1 MFEFLKVRTKGTRP
15 ETGPIEPDWKELY
28 TQALANVRYV
38 GSALNTARGQ
48 LQSLIL
54 NGARQNRHRITAV
67 ETYISWL
74 ERKLEEERVDLE
86 YFTQRVKNSEK
97 KPH

>member
-1 MFEFLKVRTKGTRP
+1 MFEFLKVRVKGTRP
-15 ETGPIEPDWKELY
+15 KRGPIEPDWQELY
-28 TQALANVRYV
+28 TQSLANVRYI
-38 GSALNTARGQ
+38 GAAINTARGQ

-54 NGARQNRHRITAV
+54 NGARQNRHRIKAV
-67 ETYISWL
+67 ETYIAWL
-74 ERKLEEERVDLE
+74 ERKLEEERADLE